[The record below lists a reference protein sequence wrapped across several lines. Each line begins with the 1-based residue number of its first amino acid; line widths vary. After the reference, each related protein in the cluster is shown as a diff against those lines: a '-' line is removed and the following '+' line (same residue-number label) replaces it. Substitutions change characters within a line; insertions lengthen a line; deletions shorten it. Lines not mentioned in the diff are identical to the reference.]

1 LVLVPN
7 DILAFDGL
15 AEIRAAFMSE
25 TASDDIIDMTKLG
38 LRPREMQVLS
48 ATIHAWSLVG
58 NGNYLCGTGQNHAA
72 ERLIKRGFLTKV
84 EVDATFSPPDWIV
97 VVITPENVEALREAQ
112 AAA

>member
-1 LVLVPN
+1 LILVPN

-58 NGNYLCGTGQNHAA
+58 NGNYPCGTA
-72 ERLIKRGFLTKV
+72 RTTRPSV
-84 EVDATFSPPDWIV
+84 
-97 VVITPENVEALREAQ
+97 
-112 AAA
+112 